1 MKLITDHTHFI
12 VIVFIYSVWKF
23 SDMYLKYMTN
33 FTIELSKN
41 FTDIKKCTWL
51 VWLTLFFPTVVVLVL
66 HGCLEVM
73 VLLLLLMP
81 MGTCMCMKRQA
92 LSSYISPCCKFWFEH
107 VFTLFFSFFF
117 FPRAKMVQMILHF
130 LLSRIQCSFL
140 LRMHVTVR
148 CWNWLLFCYQVVLV
162 VLHIWIFP
170 FYYLFICLNWFFFF
184 FFKTMSS
191 SSNNTSSR
199 CNSRVYYSTRRIWCM
214 CNLSI
219 KKKWC
224 L

>member
-1 MKLITDHTHFI
+1 MQPTHTTVSALNLRVWKYKMKLITDHMHFI

-107 VFTLFFSFFF
+107 VFTLFFFLFSFFLGQ
-117 FPRAKMVQMILHF
+117 RWCK
-130 LLSRIQCSFL
+130 
-140 LRMHVTVR
+140 
-148 CWNWLLFCYQVVLV
+148 
-162 VLHIWIFP
+162 
-170 FYYLFICLNWFFFF
+170 WFFISFCQG
-184 FFKTMSS
+184 
-191 SSNNTSSR
+191 SNAVFYCACT
-199 CNSRVYYSTRRIWCM
+199 
-214 CNLSI
+214 LQ
-219 KKKWC
+219 
-224 L
+224 

>member
-170 FYYLFICLNWFFFF
+170 FYYLFLCLNWFFFF
-184 FFKTMSS
+184 FLRQWALAQITPPPVVIVGCTIPP
-191 SSNNTSSR
+191 NAYDA
-199 CNSRVYYSTRRIWCM
+199 CVIYQ
-214 CNLSI
+214 
-219 KKKWC
+219 
-224 L
+224 